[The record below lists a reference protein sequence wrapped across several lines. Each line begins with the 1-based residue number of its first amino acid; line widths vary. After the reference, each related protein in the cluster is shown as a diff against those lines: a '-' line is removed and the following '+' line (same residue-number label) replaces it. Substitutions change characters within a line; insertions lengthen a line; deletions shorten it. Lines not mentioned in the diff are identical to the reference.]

1 MIPLNHTYHKFMFI
15 PPISAA
21 KLPSSSTGADLTIL
35 LADDRA
41 VSALIEKLLDRAN
54 LSEKELAERLGVR
67 PQTVHQYRM
76 SLRKRPSIQ
85 WLVKLASACGA
96 KIVIEFPPKPIQE

>member
-1 MIPLNHTYHKFMFI
+1 MFI
-15 PPISAA
+15 PPISAQ
-21 KLPSSSTGADLTIL
+21 KLPSTSIGADLTIL

-41 VSALIEKLLDRAN
+41 VSALIDKLLDRAN
-54 LSEKELAERLGVR
+54 LSEKELAERLGVK

-96 KIVIEFPPKPIQE
+96 RITIEFPSNPIKE